1 MKKKLIVTRL
11 LIVLL
16 SFCVCSI
23 GCKRVEAD
31 SLTITIDLSESNDL
45 FSSDI
50 IESVQLIELETNE
63 VSLIGNLGRIII
75 TENEIF
81 MLNNPNPRSSQMS
94 ILRFGIDGQF
104 LNSIGRTGKGPGEFI
119 GVNDFFVNKKT
130 EQVELVCS
138 QNNMLLFKV
147 TGEYSGQVKNPNKI
161 PVNSFIK
168 TNESNYFIYGGPNNG
183 FDNHRI
189 YLIDSDGE
197 IIKKYLGQETNLS
210 PIANDNNF
218 ILSGNDIIFRE
229 SFNDTIY
236 RLNNEGIEPYYV
248 FEFGN
253 YSLPKDMD
261 LSTDP
266 SAINNC
272 AILALLHEN
281 KDYML
286 SAFFIYGS
294 NLPLSFILKSKI
306 TGNKRL
312 ISMPEESEFL
322 ASFDGPG
329 YLTDNN
335 EIVFLLQ
342 PIDIKFNSAKL
353 MKIPMMDE
361 LLTKILPVD
370 ENSNPFLVMAK
381 IKDF

>member
-1 MKKKLIVTRL
+1 MNLITTRL

-16 SFCVCSI
+16 AFCVCSI
-23 GCKRVEAD
+23 GCQRASVD
-31 SLTITIDLSESNDL
+31 SHKIIVDFSESNDL
-45 FSSDI
+45 FSSGI

-63 VSLIGNLGRIII
+63 ESLIGMPGRIII

-81 MLNNPNPRSSQMS
+81 ILNIPNIGSSQMN

-104 LNSIGRTGKGPGEFI
+104 LNSIGHTGKGPGEFM

-130 EQVELVCS
+130 EQIELVCS
-138 QNNMLLFKV
+138 HNQMLLFKV
-147 TGEYSGQVKNPNKI
+147 NGEYSGEIKNPNKI
-161 PVNSFIK
+161 PVNSLIK
-168 TNESNYFIYGGPNNG
+168 TNDGNYFIYGGPNNG
-183 FDNHRI
+183 FDKHRI
-189 YLIDSDGE
+189 YLVDSEGE

-210 PIANDNNF
+210 PIANENNF
-218 ILSGNDIIFRE
+218 IQSGSEILFRE

-236 RLNNEGIEPYYV
+236 RLNNEGIVPYYI
-248 FEFGN
+248 FDFGN
-253 YSLPKDMD
+253 YSLPKDIH
-261 LSTDP
+261 LSTDFF
-266 SAINNC
+266 SAINDC
-272 AILALLHEN
+272 AMPVLLYEN
-281 KDYML
+281 KDYIL
-286 SAFFIYGS
+286 SAFFIFGS

-306 TGNKRL
+306 TGNTKL
-312 ISMPEESEFL
+312 ISMPEESEFV

-342 PIDIKFNSAKL
+342 PIDIKFNSTKL

-381 IKDF
+381 IKEF